1 MVSLKTKKVGDKSY
15 YYLGHTYRENG
26 KVKYKEIYLG
36 TKVPTNLV
44 DIKKRFLLDIYK
56 ERWFTVFERI
66 KEGYSKDQKTMPLS
80 VKEKELERFA
90 SKFTY
95 DTNRIEGS
103 SLSYKNVVQL
113 LERGISPKDK
123 PIWDIKEAES
133 HKRVFFEMLSYD
145 KDLTLGLTLRWHKE
159 LFGETKKDLAG
170 RLRHYRV
177 YISGSMHKPP
187 PAEEVEMRITELFK
201 WYSRESKKMNPVELA
216 ALLHLKFETIHPFG
230 DGNGRIGRLIM
241 NFVLHHNGYPMLDIK
256 YTNRMDYYR
265 ALEKSNV
272 KGDET
277 AFVQW
282 FFKRYVKDNGE
293 YLKV

>member
-1 MVSLKTKKVGDKSY
+1 MVSLKTKKVGDKTY
-15 YYLGHTYRENG
+15 YYLSHTYREKG
-26 KVKYKEIYLG
+26 KVKYKEVYLG
-36 TKVPTNLV
+36 TKVPSDLV
-44 DIKKRFLLDIYK
+44 SIKSKLLLDIYK
-56 ERWFTVFERI
+56 EKWFTVFERI
-66 KEGYSKDQKTMPLS
+66 KKGYTKEQKILPLE

-123 PIWDIKEAES
+123 PIWDIKEAEA
-133 HKRVFFEMLSYD
+133 HKKVFFEMLKYD
-145 KDLTLGLTLRWHKE
+145 GDLSLAITLKWHKE
-159 LFGETKKDLAG
+159 LFSETKKDLAG
-170 RLRHYRV
+170 KLRIYRV

-187 PAEEVEMRITELFK
+187 PPEEVEMRITDLFK

-230 DGNGRIGRLIM
+230 DGNGRIGRMIM
-241 NFVLHHNGYPMLDIK
+241 NFVLYHNGYPMLDIK
-256 YTNRMDYYR
+256 YTNRMDYYK

-272 KGDET
+272 KEDET

-282 FFKRYVKDNGE
+282 LFKRYIKENKE
-293 YLKV
+293 YLAL